1 MIAFYSS
8 ASGNTARFVER
19 LSLKS
24 VRIGGDMDSETP
36 IISDPYVLICPT
48 YSDGHGKGAVPKA
61 VIKMLNN
68 TTNRQNLCGVIGA
81 GNRNFGP
88 YFAQAGRIIADKCN
102 VPLLYCIELAGTQ
115 EDVTI
120 VRKGLKLLWKQNEK

>member
-1 MIAFYSS
+1 
-8 ASGNTARFVER
+8 
-19 LSLKS
+19 
-24 VRIGGDMDSETP
+24 
-36 IISDPYVLICPT
+36 
-48 YSDGHGKGAVPKA
+48 
-61 VIKMLNN
+61 MLNN
-68 TTNRQNLCGVIGA
+68 TTNRQNLFGVIGA

-120 VRKGLKLLWKQNEK
+120 VRKGLKQLWKQNEK

>member
-102 VPLLYCIELAGTQ
+102 VPLLYCIELVLQ

-120 VRKGLKLLWKQNEK
+120 VLKGLKLLWKQNEK

>member
-36 IISDPYVLICPT
+36 IISTLM
-48 YSDGHGKGAVPKA
+48 S
-61 VIKMLNN
+61 L
-68 TTNRQNLCGVIGA
+68 
-81 GNRNFGP
+81 
-88 YFAQAGRIIADKCN
+88 FAQLILMAVAKVRCQKPLSKC
-102 VPLLYCIELAGTQ
+102 
-115 EDVTI
+115 
-120 VRKGLKLLWKQNEK
+120 